1 MHAYVQSCMYIY
13 MCTYVH
19 VYMHALLFTYTCV
32 HGHTYVHSNLRTL
45 MYDICTYICMTTGKC
60 FTCHVASLPS
70 PPLLPPDS
78 AKPLFGIMGSRSPAS
93 FQLGNIAAQFEEE
106 EEGSE
111 DSPTE
116 DEEVGSH
123 NAAAAFIPGH
133 VFVRTYA
140 DICGRVGM
148 YVRSYVCTYVCM
160 YVHMY
165 TMSVSC
171 VHTYE
176 YLNKLVCITCESC
189 CC

>member
-1 MHAYVQSCMYIY
+1 
-13 MCTYVH
+13 
-19 VYMHALLFTYTCV
+19 
-32 HGHTYVHSNLRTL
+32 
-45 MYDICTYICMTTGKC
+45 MTTGKC

-78 AKPLFGIMGSRSPAS
+78 AKPLFGIVGSRSPAS

-140 DICGRVGM
+140 DICGRVGT

-176 YLNKLVCITCESC
+176 YLSKLVCITCESC

>member
-1 MHAYVQSCMYIY
+1 
-13 MCTYVH
+13 
-19 VYMHALLFTYTCV
+19 
-32 HGHTYVHSNLRTL
+32 
-45 MYDICTYICMTTGKC
+45 MTTGKC

-140 DICGRVGM
+140 DICGRVGT
-148 YVRSYVCTYVCM
+148 YVRSYVCMYVCTV
-160 YVHMY
+160 YSIKTETFYGRSTSTGTGVLIY
-165 TMSVSC
+165 AYGRTS
-171 VHTYE
+171 
-176 YLNKLVCITCESC
+176 
-189 CC
+189 

>member
-1 MHAYVQSCMYIY
+1 MHCYLRILVSMD
-13 MCTYVH
+13 MR
-19 VYMHALLFTYTCV
+19 
-32 HGHTYVHSNLRTL
+32 TYVHSDLHY
-45 MYDICTYICMTTGKC
+45 MYDIRMYICMTTGKC

-123 NAAAAFIPGH
+123 NAAAAFVPGH
-133 VFVRTYA
+133 VFVCTYA
-140 DICGRVGM
+140 DIRMWTGGYVCEKLRM
-148 YVRSYVCTYVCM
+148 YVRTYVCTYIC
-160 YVHMY
+160 
-165 TMSVSC
+165 TPC
-171 VHTYE
+171 
-176 YLNKLVCITCESC
+176 L
-189 CC
+189 